1 MNFSELDFEALEDI
15 PPLRRHYDVPRI
27 SITEKGMVSMNGAL
41 KRGVGAQRE
50 FRAKTSPDGRY
61 LLLCSEETPNICF
74 SAKGGNVLHL
84 DFKQYLEAKGIS
96 LPALYTMEWCQERRA
111 WIGCCQDLPEPPALS
126 ALGSAQE
133 SPKICGE
140 EEQMKRKKR
149 DFLPRERRLIDGF
162 IKDICRSIGLPQGIR
177 DLHQC
182 AWEAF
187 LSVYRDAPSRSAGTA
202 FRVGKGLT
210 LSFGRPS
217 FRRNETSIS
226 GSMSRS
232 PWISR

>member
-84 DFKQYLEAKGIS
+84 DFWKQRGS
-96 LPALYTMEWCQERRA
+96 PCLPFTRWSGARS
-111 WIGCCQDLPEPPALS
+111 GGP
-126 ALGSAQE
+126 GSAAVRTC
-133 SPKICGE
+133 PN
-140 EEQMKRKKR
+140 
-149 DFLPRERRLIDGF
+149 P
-162 IKDICRSIGLPQGIR
+162 
-177 DLHQC
+177 
-182 AWEAF
+182 
-187 LSVYRDAPSRSAGTA
+187 
-202 FRVGKGLT
+202 
-210 LSFGRPS
+210 RPS
-217 FRRNETSIS
+217 LR
-226 GSMSRS
+226 
-232 PWISR
+232 WISPRKSEDLRRGGADET

>member
-96 LPALYTMEWCQERRA
+96 FTRWSGARSGGP
-111 WIGCCQDLPEPPALS
+111 
-126 ALGSAQE
+126 GSAAVRTC
-133 SPKICGE
+133 PH
-140 EEQMKRKKR
+140 
-149 DFLPRERRLIDGF
+149 P
-162 IKDICRSIGLPQGIR
+162 
-177 DLHQC
+177 
-182 AWEAF
+182 
-187 LSVYRDAPSRSAGTA
+187 
-202 FRVGKGLT
+202 
-210 LSFGRPS
+210 RPS
-217 FRRNETSIS
+217 LR
-226 GSMSRS
+226 
-232 PWISR
+232 WISPRKSEDLRRGGADET

>member
-96 LPALYTMEWCQERRA
+96 LPALWSGARS
-111 WIGCCQDLPEPPALS
+111 GGP
-126 ALGSAQE
+126 GSAAVRTC
-133 SPKICGE
+133 PH
-140 EEQMKRKKR
+140 
-149 DFLPRERRLIDGF
+149 P
-162 IKDICRSIGLPQGIR
+162 
-177 DLHQC
+177 
-182 AWEAF
+182 
-187 LSVYRDAPSRSAGTA
+187 
-202 FRVGKGLT
+202 
-210 LSFGRPS
+210 RPS
-217 FRRNETSIS
+217 LR
-226 GSMSRS
+226 
-232 PWISR
+232 WISPRKSEDLRRGGADET

>member
-84 DFKQYLEAKGIS
+84 DFRKQRGS
-96 LPALYTMEWCQERRA
+96 PCLPFTRWSGARS
-111 WIGCCQDLPEPPALS
+111 GGP
-126 ALGSAQE
+126 GSAAVRTC
-133 SPKICGE
+133 PN
-140 EEQMKRKKR
+140 
-149 DFLPRERRLIDGF
+149 P
-162 IKDICRSIGLPQGIR
+162 
-177 DLHQC
+177 
-182 AWEAF
+182 
-187 LSVYRDAPSRSAGTA
+187 
-202 FRVGKGLT
+202 
-210 LSFGRPS
+210 RPS
-217 FRRNETSIS
+217 LR
-226 GSMSRS
+226 
-232 PWISR
+232 WISPRKSEDLRRGGADET

>member
-74 SAKGGNVLHL
+74 SVKGGNVLHL

-126 ALGSAQE
+126 ALDQ
-133 SPKICGE
+133 PK
-140 EEQMKRKKR
+140 KVR
-149 DFLPRERRLIDGF
+149 
-162 IKDICRSIGLPQGIR
+162 
-177 DLHQC
+177 
-182 AWEAF
+182 
-187 LSVYRDAPSRSAGTA
+187 RSAA
-202 FRVGKGLT
+202 
-210 LSFGRPS
+210 
-217 FRRNETSIS
+217 RR
-226 GSMSRS
+226 SR
-232 PWISR
+232 

>member
-111 WIGCCQDLPEPPALS
+111 WIGCCQDCPNP
-126 ALGSAQE
+126 
-133 SPKICGE
+133 
-140 EEQMKRKKR
+140 
-149 DFLPRERRLIDGF
+149 
-162 IKDICRSIGLPQGIR
+162 
-177 DLHQC
+177 
-182 AWEAF
+182 
-187 LSVYRDAPSRSAGTA
+187 
-202 FRVGKGLT
+202 
-210 LSFGRPS
+210 RPS
-217 FRRNETSIS
+217 LR
-226 GSMSRS
+226 
-232 PWISR
+232 WISPRKSEDLRRGGADET

>member
-96 LPALYTMEWCQERRA
+96 LPALYTWSGARS
-111 WIGCCQDLPEPPALS
+111 GGP
-126 ALGSAQE
+126 GSAAVRTC
-133 SPKICGE
+133 PN
-140 EEQMKRKKR
+140 
-149 DFLPRERRLIDGF
+149 P
-162 IKDICRSIGLPQGIR
+162 
-177 DLHQC
+177 
-182 AWEAF
+182 
-187 LSVYRDAPSRSAGTA
+187 
-202 FRVGKGLT
+202 
-210 LSFGRPS
+210 RPS
-217 FRRNETSIS
+217 LR
-226 GSMSRS
+226 
-232 PWISR
+232 WISPRKSEDLRRGGADET

>member
-84 DFKQYLEAKGIS
+84 DLNSTWKQRGS
-96 LPALYTMEWCQERRA
+96 PCLPFTRWSGARS
-111 WIGCCQDLPEPPALS
+111 GGP
-126 ALGSAQE
+126 GSAAVRTC
-133 SPKICGE
+133 PH
-140 EEQMKRKKR
+140 
-149 DFLPRERRLIDGF
+149 P
-162 IKDICRSIGLPQGIR
+162 
-177 DLHQC
+177 
-182 AWEAF
+182 
-187 LSVYRDAPSRSAGTA
+187 
-202 FRVGKGLT
+202 
-210 LSFGRPS
+210 RPS
-217 FRRNETSIS
+217 LR
-226 GSMSRS
+226 
-232 PWISR
+232 WISPRKSEDLRRGGADET

>member
-96 LPALYTMEWCQERRA
+96 LPALYGARS
-111 WIGCCQDLPEPPALS
+111 GGP
-126 ALGSAQE
+126 GSAAVRTC
-133 SPKICGE
+133 PN
-140 EEQMKRKKR
+140 
-149 DFLPRERRLIDGF
+149 P
-162 IKDICRSIGLPQGIR
+162 
-177 DLHQC
+177 
-182 AWEAF
+182 
-187 LSVYRDAPSRSAGTA
+187 
-202 FRVGKGLT
+202 
-210 LSFGRPS
+210 RPS
-217 FRRNETSIS
+217 LR
-226 GSMSRS
+226 
-232 PWISR
+232 WISPRKSEDLRRGGADET

>member
-96 LPALYTMEWCQERRA
+96 LPFTRWSGARS
-111 WIGCCQDLPEPPALS
+111 GGP
-126 ALGSAQE
+126 GSAAVRTC
-133 SPKICGE
+133 PN
-140 EEQMKRKKR
+140 
-149 DFLPRERRLIDGF
+149 P
-162 IKDICRSIGLPQGIR
+162 
-177 DLHQC
+177 
-182 AWEAF
+182 
-187 LSVYRDAPSRSAGTA
+187 
-202 FRVGKGLT
+202 
-210 LSFGRPS
+210 RPS
-217 FRRNETSIS
+217 LR
-226 GSMSRS
+226 
-232 PWISR
+232 WISPRKSEDLRRGGADET

>member
-84 DFKQYLEAKGIS
+84 DFKQYLES
-96 LPALYTMEWCQERRA
+96 PCLPFTRWSGARS
-111 WIGCCQDLPEPPALS
+111 GGP
-126 ALGSAQE
+126 GSAAVRTC
-133 SPKICGE
+133 PN
-140 EEQMKRKKR
+140 
-149 DFLPRERRLIDGF
+149 P
-162 IKDICRSIGLPQGIR
+162 
-177 DLHQC
+177 
-182 AWEAF
+182 
-187 LSVYRDAPSRSAGTA
+187 
-202 FRVGKGLT
+202 
-210 LSFGRPS
+210 RPS
-217 FRRNETSIS
+217 LR
-226 GSMSRS
+226 
-232 PWISR
+232 WISPRKSEDLRRGGADET

>member
-84 DFKQYLEAKGIS
+84 DFKRTWKQRES
-96 LPALYTMEWCQERRA
+96 PCLPFTRWSGARS
-111 WIGCCQDLPEPPALS
+111 GGP
-126 ALGSAQE
+126 GSAAVRTC
-133 SPKICGE
+133 PN
-140 EEQMKRKKR
+140 
-149 DFLPRERRLIDGF
+149 P
-162 IKDICRSIGLPQGIR
+162 
-177 DLHQC
+177 
-182 AWEAF
+182 
-187 LSVYRDAPSRSAGTA
+187 
-202 FRVGKGLT
+202 
-210 LSFGRPS
+210 RPS
-217 FRRNETSIS
+217 LR
-226 GSMSRS
+226 
-232 PWISR
+232 WISPRKSEDLRRGGADET

>member
-84 DFKQYLEAKGIS
+84 DFKQYL
-96 LPALYTMEWCQERRA
+96 
-111 WIGCCQDLPEPPALS
+111 
-126 ALGSAQE
+126 
-133 SPKICGE
+133 
-140 EEQMKRKKR
+140 
-149 DFLPRERRLIDGF
+149 
-162 IKDICRSIGLPQGIR
+162 
-177 DLHQC
+177 
-182 AWEAF
+182 
-187 LSVYRDAPSRSAGTA
+187 
-202 FRVGKGLT
+202 
-210 LSFGRPS
+210 
-217 FRRNETSIS
+217 
-226 GSMSRS
+226 
-232 PWISR
+232 